1 MLTMESKS
9 KNNRGYLIWSFCI
22 LRLALPFL
30 CLTMSAQADDKL
42 AFFESKIRPIF
53 VEKCYDCH
61 SVKAAEQ
68 SKLKGGLYIDVR
80 EGLLRG
86 GDSGPAVI
94 PGQPEKSLLM
104 QVIRHEIIDMQMP
117 PKKAK
122 LSDRQIA
129 DMAQWIKDGCAD
141 PRTGELPETEEQVI
155 DLEAARTF
163 WSFRPLEKVSPP
175 PVKDTA
181 WSRQPDRPI
190 RAA

>member
-1 MLTMESKS
+1 MEP
-9 KNNRGYLIWSFCI
+9 KNKTVHLIRSVDT
-22 LRLALPFL
+22 LRLAIASV
-30 CLTMSAQADDKL
+30 CLTTSALADEKL
-42 AFFESKIRPIF
+42 TFFESKIRPVF

-68 SKLKGGLYIDVR
+68 SKLKGGFYIDVR
-80 EGLLRG
+80 KGLLRG

-129 DMAQWIKDGCAD
+129 DMA
-141 PRTGELPETEEQVI
+141 
-155 DLEAARTF
+155 
-163 WSFRPLEKVSPP
+163 
-175 PVKDTA
+175 
-181 WSRQPDRPI
+181 
-190 RAA
+190 